1 MPALPLISCVTSEK
15 SLNLSESL
23 SYHLYN
29 SENTTTTTTTKLVML
44 FGGLQEKLAQWLA
57 RGDSFI
63 CYIWILFWAS
73 IKGFAN
79 QCKET

>member
-1 MPALPLISCVTSEK
+1 MPGLPLISCVTLEK

-44 FGGLQEKLAQWLA
+44 FGGLQEKLAQ
-57 RGDSFI
+57 
-63 CYIWILFWAS
+63 
-73 IKGFAN
+73 
-79 QCKET
+79 